1 MKTHLASGG
10 VRRRAR
16 LSLAAVMLML
26 PTFGLVACSQ
36 KESDKPIEAGATS
49 VSSAQ
54 PSETKAQPTENAASR
69 PRPTVPTTA
78 ESSHDSADPDD
89 PRNWPQCSGLTAQQ
103 ALNKWVD
110 RVPRYRPDWPWA
122 TTWASPEGYDDCAAL
137 SYIVISIE
145 GATASSP
152 YQIMLFHNGQ
162 YLGTVTKKAFGFGP
176 TVTRESDSL
185 ISVVF
190 HWPKP
195 GESNAERSGET
206 YAQFAWDDQQGK
218 VVMTGDAPP
227 GT

>member
-36 KESDKPIEAGATS
+36 NESDKPIEAGATS

-69 PRPTVPTTA
+69 PRPTVPTAA
-78 ESSHDSADPDD
+78 ESSRDSADPDD
-89 PRNWPQCSGLTAQQ
+89 PRNWPQCSGLTARQ
-103 ALNKWVD
+103 ALNKWVGQ
-110 RVPRYRPDWPWA
+110 VPRHQPDWAWDTKWA
-122 TTWASPEGYDDCAAL
+122 KLDGYDDCAAL
-137 SYIVISIE
+137 SYIVITIE
-145 GATASSP
+145 SATGSSP
-152 YQIMLFHNGQ
+152 YHIMLFHNGQ
-162 YLGTVTKKAFGFGP
+162 YLGTATKKAFGFSP

-185 ISVVF
+185 ISVIF
-190 HWPKP
+190 HWARP
-195 GESNAERSGET
+195 GEGTANRSGET